1 MRQPPGTG
9 TGWELQN
16 FPRASLTRS
25 GSIRGRLEPS
35 RLEGAVSASH
45 PDPASGRELAV
56 PRFTQPD
63 DVTCGP
69 TCLLSV
75 LRYYGDQTS
84 FAQLLELTPT
94 NPDGGTLAVFLG
106 QVARALG
113 YRARLYSYNY
123 RVVDPTWSELAP
135 SEVRARLLRRA
146 EVSPKPKVQAACR
159 AYAEFLA
166 AGGELAFADLSPEL
180 LVGALERGHPVLC
193 GLSATYLYEQP
204 RERPDDN
211 ATDDVGGD
219 PVGHFLVICGYAA
232 GGARFSV
239 RDPFSHVPA
248 TDESGSYAV
257 EARRLLNAILL
268 GIVSYDAVLLEVWP
282 ADEGSAEE
290 GA

>member
-1 MRQPPGTG
+1 M
-9 TGWELQN
+9 
-16 FPRASLTRS
+16 
-25 GSIRGRLEPS
+25 
-35 RLEGAVSASH
+35 SASH
-45 PDPASGRELAV
+45 PDAARSRELAV
-56 PRFTQPD
+56 PRFAQPD

-75 LRYYGDQTS
+75 LRYYGDETS
-84 FAQLLELTPT
+84 FERLAELTPT

-106 QVARALG
+106 QVALALG

-123 RVVDPTWSELAP
+123 RVVDPTWRELAP

-146 EVSPKPKVQAACR
+146 AASPKAKVQGACR

-180 LVGALERGHPVLC
+180 LVDALERGHPVLC

-211 ATDDVGGD
+211 VSDDVGGD
-219 PVGHFLVICGYAA
+219 PVGHFLVICGYDE

-239 RDPFSHVPA
+239 RDPFSHVPE
-248 TDESGSYAV
+248 TGDGRYAV

-282 ADEGSAEE
+282 ADEGSPEE